1 MEEVK
6 RGRAKRKLI
15 RVTFPDGKVI
25 CYKSATDTMV
35 ATLQKL
41 GQDVL
46 EAINLEMCHLPLLS
60 KEIYPKY
67 KEWMKPVDGGWYVNT
82 QSNSDSKF
90 LQLKAIN
97 SQLDLG
103 LVIELDADFEAQDN
117 PNRERYSK
125 SKDKLLVKFPDGQ
138 YFANSC
144 ALDTFLEV
152 VWQIGIEEIKKKDL
166 SWGGNPLI
174 TTSKMFN
181 NQVQVDSQRWLTV
194 PNMTK
199 DKIKLL
205 RVIGAM
211 LHIKME
217 ITVI

>member
-6 RGRAKRKLI
+6 RGRAKKKLI
-15 RVTFPDGKVI
+15 RVTFPNGKVI

-35 ATLQKL
+35 ATLQELGTEVVQNIKL
-41 GQDVL
+41 EL
-46 EAINLEMCHLPLLS
+46 CHLPLLS

-67 KEWMKPVDGGWYVNT
+67 KEWMKLVGDGWYVNS
-82 QSNSDSKF
+82 QSNSESKF

-97 SQLDLG
+97 EQLNLG
-103 LVIELDADFEAQDN
+103 LVIELGADFEAEDN
-117 PNRERYSK
+117 PNKEKRSK

-138 YFANSC
+138 YFANNS

-152 VWQIGIEEIKKKDL
+152 VWQIGIDEIKKKNL
-166 SWGGNPLI
+166 SWGGNPLV

-181 NQVQVDSQRWLTV
+181 NQVQVDSQRWLIV
-194 PNMTK
+194 PNTTK

-205 RVIGAM
+205 RVMGAM
-211 LHIKME
+211 LHINME
-217 ITVI
+217 ITLI